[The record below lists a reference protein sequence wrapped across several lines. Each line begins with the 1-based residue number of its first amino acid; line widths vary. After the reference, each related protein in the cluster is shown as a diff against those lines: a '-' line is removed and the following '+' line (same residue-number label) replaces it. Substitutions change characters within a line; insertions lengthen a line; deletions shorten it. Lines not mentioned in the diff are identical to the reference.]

1 MIRVPLDAWCGLVD
15 VLGVRDGLGVADDAG
30 VVDGGLVRR
39 SSAEDVDASPDAHA
53 ALRAHTRTTTG
64 RTRLR
69 VAPRVLRCS
78 VTAPVTHREADS
90 TDAASVS
97 IVARSVT

>member
-1 MIRVPLDAWCGLVD
+1 MIRVPLDAWCGLLD

-69 VAPRVLRCS
+69 V
-78 VTAPVTHREADS
+78 DS
-90 TDAASVS
+90 TDAPVFGHGACN
-97 IVARSVT
+97 APRGGQH